1 MSTIRIIGVP
11 MDLGTSRRGVDMGP
25 FAVRYADVRARLV
38 ALGHTVEDAGNV
50 AVPFRE
56 DADRGAQHGAQRGA
70 HYLGAITEVCRAVAT
85 QTREALES
93 GCTPLVLGGDH
104 SLAAGSIAGAA
115 AHLAATGKRLGVI
128 WIDAHGDVNT
138 PGTSHSGN
146 VHGMPLAH
154 LLGHGD
160 PALAGVAGSSPAIRV
175 ADLALVGVRDL
186 DDAEREHIAA
196 WKISTFTMRQV
207 DERGVHGVL
216 EEAIA
221 AVSRDTAGIWASVDM
236 DVVDPESAPGVGT
249 AVSGGMTYR
258 EAHHAM
264 EMLAD
269 TGRLIGLDLVEVN
282 PVLDVQNRTAE
293 LATQLI
299 LSAFGKRIR

>member
-1 MSTIRIIGVP
+1 MSAIRIIGVP

-25 FAVRYADVRARLV
+25 FAVRYADIRARLEGV
-38 ALGHTVEDAGNV
+38 GHVVEDSGNV

-56 DADRGAQHGAQRGA
+56 DADRGAQRGA
-70 HYLGAITEVCRAVAT
+70 RYLGAITDVCRNVAAR
-85 QTREALES
+85 TREALAA
-93 GCTPLVLGGDH
+93 GRVPLLLGGDH
-104 SLAAGSIAGAA
+104 ALAAGSIAGAA
-115 AHLAATGKRLGVI
+115 AHFAAKGERLGVI

-160 PALAGVAGSSPAIRV
+160 HALANVAGVSPAIRV

-186 DDAEREHIAA
+186 DDPERDHIAE
-196 WKISTFTMRQV
+196 WKIATYTMREV
-207 DERGVHGVL
+207 DERGIHDVL
-216 EEAIA
+216 EAAIA
-221 AVSRDTAGIWASVDM
+221 KVSRETAGIWASVDM

-269 TGRLIGLDLVEVN
+269 TNRLVGLDLVEVN
-282 PVLDVQNRTAE
+282 PVLDSRNRTAE
-293 LATQLI
+293 LATQLV
-299 LSAFGKRIR
+299 LSAFGKRIL